1 MTTPLTTT
9 YNGWANFETWQFMMW
24 YGDTLQGMVQEIMD
38 EMDDFEYGN
47 AYVIVEGFVDMLM
60 EENNFEGYFFRCCE
74 SHNSNDR
81 FT

>member
-1 MTTPLTTT
+1 
-9 YNGWANFETWQFMMW
+9 MMW